1 MMEENLRYEDS
12 GINPKI
18 LRAVSEMGYTQMT
31 PIQEQAIPQLME
43 GKDVIGQAQTGTG
56 KTAAFGIPMLQMV
69 DPASRE
75 LQGMIL
81 CPTQKAI
88 DELNGAEYD
97 HKVIAVSIARPRTE
111 RQSNGG
117 YRDRNSNSRR
127 Y

>member
-1 MMEENLRYEDS
+1 MEKFLLQKLFRTEKPEDPEDS
-12 GINPKI
+12 GF
-18 LRAVSEMGYTQMT
+18 VEMTNDT
-31 PIQEQAIPQLME
+31 E
-43 GKDVIGQAQTGTG
+43 G
-56 KTAAFGIPMLQMV
+56 
-69 DPASRE
+69 
-75 LQGMIL
+75 
-81 CPTQKAI
+81 QKAI

>member
-1 MMEENLRYEDS
+1 MEKFLLQKLFRTEKPED
-12 GINPKI
+12 
-18 LRAVSEMGYTQMT
+18 T
-31 PIQEQAIPQLME
+31 E
-43 GKDVIGQAQTGTG
+43 G
-56 KTAAFGIPMLQMV
+56 
-69 DPASRE
+69 
-75 LQGMIL
+75 
-81 CPTQKAI
+81 QKAI

>member
-1 MMEENLRYEDS
+1 MFEYKGKDS
-12 GINPKI
+12 YASFSAMITPSGGIN
-18 LRAVSEMGYTQMT
+18 Y
-31 PIQEQAIPQLME
+31 
-43 GKDVIGQAQTGTG
+43 
-56 KTAAFGIPMLQMV
+56 
-69 DPASRE
+69 
-75 LQGMIL
+75 
-81 CPTQKAI
+81 